1 MKKNKRKSCNL
12 ISEVISDT
20 IDNYAELQKKYADLE
35 KEYYQV
41 LDDYLIKVN
50 ECQDLEEE
58 VRELQHSET
67 VQQQVADQQAE
78 MRREQGG
85 L

>member
-1 MKKNKRKSCNL
+1 

-35 KEYYQV
+35 KEYHQV

-58 VRELQHSET
+58 VRELRHSEN

>member
-1 MKKNKRKSCNL
+1 MERNKRKSYNL
-12 ISEVISDT
+12 ISEVISET
-20 IDNYAELQKKYADLE
+20 VDNYANLQKKYADLE
-35 KEYYQV
+35 KEYFQV

-58 VRELQHSET
+58 VRELRHSEN

>member
-1 MKKNKRKSCNL
+1 MKRNKRKSYNL
-12 ISEVISDT
+12 ISEVISET
-20 IDNYAELQKKYADLE
+20 VDNYANLQKKYADLE
-35 KEYYQV
+35 KEYFQV

-58 VRELQHSET
+58 VRELRHSEN

>member
-1 MKKNKRKSCNL
+1 MKKDKRKSCNL

-35 KEYYQV
+35 KEYHQV

-58 VRELQHSET
+58 VRELRHSEN